1 VIRRSTYSR
10 LAGDEITNDVNQPES
25 FMADAPQSFW
35 DRLKQFPLWK
45 WGLMFIFSGL
55 MVSMLTMS
63 GRPTHRLN
71 AKEKAAV
78 YGQLTATS
86 LIVIVGIVL
95 IIMHFVRR
103 NRKP

>member
-1 VIRRSTYSR
+1 
-10 LAGDEITNDVNQPES
+10 
-25 FMADAPQSFW
+25 MADAPQSFW

-45 WGLMFIFSGL
+45 WRLIFIFSGL
-55 MVSMLTMS
+55 MVSMLTMG

-71 AKEKAAV
+71 AKEKATV

-86 LIVIVGIVL
+86 LIVIAGIAP
-95 IIMHFVRR
+95 IIFHFARR